1 MGVLGLLGVLGLP
14 GLVAVS
20 VEGAAVT
27 VRPGTLHYLAI
38 ARHCAGAT
46 LSLTDYGYTR
56 KLQPKRT

>member
-1 MGVLGLLGVLGLP
+1 MGVLGLP